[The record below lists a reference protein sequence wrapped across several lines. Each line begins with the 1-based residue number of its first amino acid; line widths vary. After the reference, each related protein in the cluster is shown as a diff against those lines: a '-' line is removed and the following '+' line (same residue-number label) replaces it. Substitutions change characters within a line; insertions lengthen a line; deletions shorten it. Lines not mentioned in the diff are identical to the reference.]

1 MYVKNIWKGKRMKKN
16 YILLIVM
23 AVAFLFLF
31 TGCEDEIKSYT
42 VSFETNFKEG
52 GISFPPVTVLRG
64 ESVKEPA
71 DPSFE
76 GMKLCGWYLDDKPYD
91 FSNPVTS
98 DITLVAKWDH
108 YKHIFNERDI
118 CSICNGEKCG
128 EDVVFFYDKD
138 TRTLSFDGRGEI
150 CDYLDEKSNFLDRP
164 WETILSEITKVVVG
178 EGITKIGNAAFA
190 LLDDEYNVLTT
201 SIKEIL
207 LPTSLEE
214 IGTFSFVGASIEKIV
229 IPDGTSKLG
238 GDAFFSC
245 TSLSE
250 ITIPASISEIGGEV
264 FDDSPVSKVIF
275 LGTEEQWVNLNLDI
289 DNTDYDVYLK
299 NEDRYLV
306 FNFYY
311 DNDGKLRA
319 QYLTKYG
326 KELTEIVVPDY
337 FCGIN
342 SSTFKDS
349 KATIIHIPASVESIE
364 ENTFAG
370 LSNVTI
376 YVDKTEDEFKSMYTS
391 DKGVN
396 NSFIFKSTT

>member
-1 MYVKNIWKGKRMKKN
+1 
-16 YILLIVM
+16 M

-138 TRTLSFDGRGEI
+138 TKTLSFDGRGEI
-150 CDYLDEKSNFLDRP
+150 CDYLDKKGKTLDRP

-178 EGITKIGNAAFA
+178 GGITKIGDAAFA
-190 LLDDEYNVLTT
+190 LLDDKYNVLTT

-250 ITIPASISEIGGEV
+250 ITIPASISEIGGDV

-275 LGTEEQWVNLNLDI
+275 LGTEEQWKNLILDI

-306 FNFYY
+306 FNFFEY
-311 DNDGKLRA
+311 NGKLRT

-337 FCGIN
+337 FYGIN
-342 SSTFKDS
+342 SSTFNES
-349 KATIIHIPASVESIE
+349 KAKIIRIPASVEFIE
-364 ENTFAG
+364 KETFAG

-376 YVDKTEDEFKSMYTS
+376 YVDKTEAEFNLMYNS
-391 DKGVN
+391 GKGVYTKT
-396 NSFIFKSTT
+396 IQVDRRM

>member
-16 YILLIVM
+16 YLFLIVM

-138 TRTLSFDGRGEI
+138 TKTLSFDGRGEI
-150 CDYLDEKSNFLDRP
+150 CDYLDEKGKLLDRP
-164 WETILSEITKVVVG
+164 WENSLSEITKVVVG
-178 EGITKIGNAAFA
+178 EGITKIGDAAFA
-190 LLDDEYNVLTT
+190 LLDDEYDVLTT

-250 ITIPASISEIGGEV
+250 ITIPASISEIGGDV

-275 LGTEEQWVNLNLDI
+275 LGTEEQWKNLILDI

-306 FNFYY
+306 FNFYEY
-311 DNDGKLRA
+311 NGKLRT

-337 FCGIN
+337 FYGIN

-349 KATIIHIPASVESIE
+349 KATIIHIPASVKLIE
-364 ENTFAG
+364 GNTFAG
-370 LSNVTI
+370 LSNATI
-376 YVDKTEDEFKSMYTS
+376 YVDKTEVEFNEMYTTS
-391 DKGVN
+391 KGEN
-396 NSFIFKSTT
+396 NTFIFKSTT

>member
-1 MYVKNIWKGKRMKKN
+1 MKKN
-16 YILLIVM
+16 YLLLIVM

-52 GISFPPVTVLRG
+52 EISFPPVTVLRG
-64 ESVKEPA
+64 ESVKEPD

-138 TRTLSFDGRGEI
+138 TKTLSFDGRGEI
-150 CDYLDEKSNFLDRP
+150 CDYLDKKFNFLDRP

-190 LLDDEYNVLTT
+190 LLDDEYHVLTT

-250 ITIPASISEIGGEV
+250 ITIPASISEIGEEV

-275 LGTEEQWVNLNLDI
+275 LGTEEQWKDLKLDI

-311 DNDGKLRA
+311 DNAGILRT

-326 KELTEIVVPDY
+326 KGLTEIDVPDY
-337 FCGIN
+337 FYGIN
-342 SSTFKDS
+342 SSTFIDS
-349 KATIIHIPASVESIE
+349 NATIIHIPASVEFIE
-364 ENTFAG
+364 KGTFAG
-370 LSNVTI
+370 LSNATI
-376 YVDKTEDEFKSMYTS
+376 YVDKTEGEFKSMYTTS
-391 DKGVN
+391 EDEN
-396 NSFIFKSTT
+396 NIFFFKSTT

>member
-1 MYVKNIWKGKRMKKN
+1 MKKN

-52 GISFPPVTVLRG
+52 EISFPPVTVLRG
-64 ESVKEPA
+64 ESVKEPD

-138 TRTLSFDGRGEI
+138 TKTLSFDGRGEI
-150 CDYLDEKSNFLDRP
+150 CDYLDEKGKPLDRP

-178 EGITKIGNAAFA
+178 EGITKIGDAAFA
-190 LLDDEYNVLTT
+190 LLDDKYNVLTT

-250 ITIPASISEIGGEV
+250 ITIPASISEIGGDV

-275 LGTEEQWVNLNLDI
+275 LGTEEQWKDLKLDI

-306 FNFYY
+306 FNFYEY
-311 DNDGKLRA
+311 NEKLRT

-337 FCGIN
+337 FYGIN
-342 SSTFKDS
+342 SSTFNES
-349 KATIIHIPASVESIE
+349 KAKIIHIPASVEYIQE
-364 ENTFAG
+364 ETFAG

>member
-1 MYVKNIWKGKRMKKN
+1 MKKN
-16 YILLIVM
+16 YLLLIVM

-52 GISFPPVTVLRG
+52 EISFPPVTVLRG
-64 ESVKEPA
+64 ESVKEPD

-138 TRTLSFDGRGEI
+138 TKTLSFDGRGEI
-150 CDYLDEKSNFLDRP
+150 CDYLDEKGKPLDRP

-178 EGITKIGNAAFA
+178 EGITKIGDAAFA
-190 LLDDEYNVLTT
+190 LLDDKYNVLTT

-229 IPDGTSKLG
+229 IPDGTIKLG

-250 ITIPASISEIGGEV
+250 ITIPASISEIGGDV
-264 FDDSPVSKVIF
+264 FDDSPVSEVIF

-376 YVDKTEDEFKSMYTS
+376 YVDKTEAEFNLMYNS
-391 DKGVN
+391 GKGVN
-396 NSFIFKSTT
+396 NTFIFKSTT

>member
-1 MYVKNIWKGKRMKKN
+1 MKKN

-52 GISFPPVTVLRG
+52 EISFPPVTVLRG
-64 ESVKEPA
+64 ESVKEPD

-108 YKHIFNERDI
+108 YKHIFNDSDI

-138 TRTLSFDGRGEI
+138 TKTLSFDGRGEI
-150 CDYLDEKSNFLDRP
+150 CDYLDEKGKLLDRP

-178 EGITKIGNAAFA
+178 EGITKIGDAAFA
-190 LLDDEYNVLTT
+190 LLDDKYNVLTT

-250 ITIPASISEIGGEV
+250 ITIPASISKIGGDV

-275 LGTEEQWVNLNLDI
+275 LGTEEQWKNLILDI

-306 FNFYY
+306 FNYY
-311 DNDGKLRA
+311 LDNGSVVA

-326 KELTEIVVPDY
+326 NEQEELVVPSY
-337 FCGIN
+337 VIRIN
-342 SSTFKDS
+342 QSIFLLNDEGEAKS
-349 KATIIHIPASVESIE
+349 KAKKMYIPDSVSHIEGATFSVAPKTLKE
-364 ENTFAG
+364 
-370 LSNVTI
+370 I
-376 YVDKTEDEFKSMYTS
+376 YVDQTKDAFNKVFAGSIDSSIKVYYIDEPS
-391 DKGVN
+391 N
-396 NSFIFKSTT
+396 

>member
-64 ESVKEPA
+64 ESVKEPD

-138 TRTLSFDGRGEI
+138 TKTLSFDGRGEI
-150 CDYLDEKSNFLDRP
+150 CDYLDEKGKLLDRP

-178 EGITKIGNAAFA
+178 EGITKIGDAAFV
-190 LLDDEYNVLTT
+190 LLDDEDDVLTT

-264 FDDSPVSKVIF
+264 FDDSPVSEVIF
-275 LGTEEQWVNLNLDI
+275 LGTEEQWKDLKLDI

-326 KELTEIVVPDY
+326 KGLTEIVVPDY
-337 FCGIN
+337 FYGIN

-349 KATIIHIPASVESIE
+349 KATIIHIPASVEFIE
-364 ENTFAG
+364 KGTFAG
-370 LSNVTI
+370 LSNATI
-376 YVDKTEDEFKSMYTS
+376 YVDKTEGDFKSMYTTS
-391 DKGVN
+391 EDEN
-396 NSFIFKSTT
+396 NIFIFKSTT